1 MQIAKGQGSTLEP
14 WAWATALWP
23 LLAVHGAWAISL
35 NAGLVPACIPY
46 IEGCTSISRAARQ
59 GDAILLFRAM
69 MLPYVGLLALF
80 WLLNARWCAL
90 LAPQR
95 MRARRA
101 MLACGLVGSVFLALY
116 ATTLGVDGD
125 FYRWL
130 RRYGINLYFSLTVL
144 AQMFLISIASRAEA
158 LGPGLRRAFL
168 WLLALLLGLGLAS
181 LPLQFLLDG
190 PARDARMNALE
201 WQYALLMVA
210 AYPLTGLAW
219 RRSGFRLDF
228 ALAAAAYQRASKPPE

>member
-1 MQIAKGQGSTLEP
+1 
-14 WAWATALWP
+14 
-23 LLAVHGAWAISL
+23 
-35 NAGLVPACIPY
+35 PACIPY
-46 IEGCTSISRAARQ
+46 IDGCTSISRAARQ

-90 LAPQR
+90 LAPAR
-95 MRARRA
+95 VKSRRA
-101 MLACGLVGSVFLALY
+101 MLACGLSGAVFLALY
-116 ATTLGVDGD
+116 ATILGVDGD

-144 AQMFLISIASRAEA
+144 AQMFLIAVASRAEA
-158 LGPGLRRAFL
+158 LGAGLRRAFL

-181 LPLQFLLDG
+181 LPLQFLFDG

-219 RRSGFRLDF
+219 RRSGFRARF
-228 ALAAAAYQRASKPPE
+228 GIG

>member
-1 MQIAKGQGSTLEP
+1 MQAAQGQGSRLEL
-14 WAWATALWP
+14 WAWATGLWP
-23 LLAVHGAWAISL
+23 LLAVHGAWIISL
-35 NAGLVPACIPY
+35 NAGLVPACVPY
-46 IEGCTSISRAARQ
+46 VEGCTSISRAARQ

-90 LAPQR
+90 LAPER
-95 MRARRA
+95 VGVRRA

-158 LGPGLRRAFL
+158 LGTGLRRAFL

-181 LPLQFLLDG
+181 LPLQFLLDD
-190 PARDARMNALE
+190 PAQDARMNALE
-201 WQYALLMVA
+201 WQYAFLMVA

-219 RRSGFRLDF
+219 RRSGFLLQF
-228 ALAAAAYQRASKPPE
+228 ALKANL

>member
-1 MQIAKGQGSTLEP
+1 MQRAVEQGIAAEP
-14 WAWATALWP
+14 LAWLIGLWP
-23 LLAVHGAWAISL
+23 LLAVHGAWLISL
-35 NAGLVPACIPY
+35 NAGLIPACIPY
-46 IEGCTSISRAARQ
+46 VEGCTSISRAARQ
-59 GDAILLFRAM
+59 PDAIQLFRAM

-90 LAPQR
+90 LAP
-95 MRARRA
+95 ARVKTRGA
-101 MLACGLVGSVFLALY
+101 MLGCGVVGAVFLALY

-144 AQMFLISIASRAEA
+144 AQMLLISIASRAEA
-158 LGPGLRRAFL
+158 LGPGLRRGFL
-168 WLLALLLGLGLAS
+168 VLLALLLGLGLAS
-181 LPLQFLLDG
+181 LPLQFLLEGD
-190 PARDARMNALE
+190 ARDALMNALE

-219 RRSGFRLDF
+219 RRSGFRIGFQLN
-228 ALAAAAYQRASKPPE
+228 P